1 MHNAHAPSNK
11 QLHRNAHNHML
22 HTRSRAAQRIANAHS
37 SRTIFPVTP
46 NTPTTAHP
54 ALGLSHTTRT
64 KTEKDRDEHEAAPV
78 VSRRS
83 TRTTPHHTTHTLRYI
98 GSRSGTSATIATTV
112 QYTRARAGLEGEG
125 RGQSCAK
132 GDDICAVVGLSKR
145 IFILPYRQTD

>member
-1 MHNAHAPSNK
+1 
-11 QLHRNAHNHML
+11 ML
-22 HTRSRAAQRIANAHS
+22 HTRSRAVQRIANAHS

-54 ALGLSHTTRT
+54 ALGLSHTTPT

-98 GSRSGTSATIATTV
+98 GSRSGTSATMATTV
-112 QYTRARAGLEGEG
+112 QYTRAGAGAGLEGEG
-125 RGQSCAK
+125 QACAK
-132 GDDICAVVGLSKR
+132 GKMIYVRLLGYPKGFSFCHID
-145 IFILPYRQTD
+145 RQTGG